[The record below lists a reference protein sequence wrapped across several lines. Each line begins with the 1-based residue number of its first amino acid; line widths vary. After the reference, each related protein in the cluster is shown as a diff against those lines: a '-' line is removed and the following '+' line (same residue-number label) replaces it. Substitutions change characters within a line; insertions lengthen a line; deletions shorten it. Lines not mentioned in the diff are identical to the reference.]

1 MSKKSIQLNSLKDIY
16 NALEEDLIT
25 PSQAISISCKA
36 LRMIDFRT
44 KNEPIIKEQVLKQIH
59 NLDVLIEKYSEIPLF
74 FGQQSEDFSIKD
86 VFSVD

>member
-44 KNEPIIKEQVLKQIH
+44 ENEPIIKEEVLKQIN
-59 NLDVLIEKYSEIPLF
+59 NLDVLIKKYNEIPLF
-74 FGQQSEDFSIKD
+74 FGQQNEDFTIKD
-86 VFSVD
+86 VFDIN

>member
-16 NALEEDLIT
+16 KALEQDLIT

-44 KNEPIIKEQVLKQIH
+44 ENETIIKEQVLKQIY
-59 NLDVLIEKYSEIPLF
+59 NLDILIEKFGDVPIF
-74 FGQQSEDFSIKD
+74 FGQQNEDFSIKE
-86 VFSVD
+86 VFSVN